1 MVELNEVERTDRLKK
16 MDQKKANL
24 LQSHIDSVI
33 EIYQQVAKQVP
44 PDNVQFVFDRIL
56 KVHFSGVDFE

>member
-1 MVELNEVERTDRLKK
+1 